1 VFTFF
6 TRGGE
11 MRSVVEWS
19 TRCCFWA
26 TYLVEWL
33 NYGAKPTMNP
43 QRAKE
48 LGKYLRN
55 RREALGF
62 SARHVAREVG
72 VRDSTIMRLERGT
85 YAAPAAD
92 KLAKIADVLK
102 LDLSDVYTMAQYAV
116 PSTLPGFALYLKS
129 RYPQLTHEAIHELDE
144 HFKSLVNRHITEL
157 TEESA
162 L

>member
-1 VFTFF
+1 
-6 TRGGE
+6 

-33 NYGAKPTMNP
+33 NYGAKPTMN
-43 QRAKE
+43 QQKAKE
-48 LGKYLRN
+48 LGEYLRKN
-55 RREALGF
+55 REALGL

-72 VRDSTIMRLERGT
+72 IRDSTIMRLERGT

-92 KLAKIADVLK
+92 KLARIAQVLK
-102 LDLSDVYTMAQYAV
+102 LELSDVYAMAQYSV
-116 PSTLPGFALYLKS
+116 PSSLPAFPIYLRT
-129 RYPQLTHEAIHELDE
+129 RYPELPPKAVKE
-144 HFKSLVNRHITEL
+144 LMKHFKSLTDEHAIEL
-157 TEESA
+157 LEEST